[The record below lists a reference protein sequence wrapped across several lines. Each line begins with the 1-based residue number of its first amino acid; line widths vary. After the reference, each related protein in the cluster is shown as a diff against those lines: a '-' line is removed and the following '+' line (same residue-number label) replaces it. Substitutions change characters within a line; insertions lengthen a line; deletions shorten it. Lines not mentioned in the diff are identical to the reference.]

1 MNCWS
6 LLGLTILVNLGS
18 CDKLNFMK
26 DEEKW
31 KLQKK
36 KDYRNV
42 EQKKDLYEKT
52 NKLDEKKKF
61 EFTTEKD
68 TKNERHQLCE
78 SLADDDPKNA
88 LLKFGKVLHFFEDVS
103 TFKKNMKSLT
113 EPTKKSKDK
122 VKTKKLTDKELI
134 TQKGGSRV
142 KVNQGNFL
150 GFGNS
155 GRSFPV
161 LSPLKIFFNEEANNF
176 LEEQVERKKRKKKR
190 DTWETFNKNKKYRG
204 RKGTLKIPLGHV
216 PQCYG
221 WKYLTA
227 LEAMIDDSTVDVD
240 YLSQSMS
247 DMLDM
252 SFSASVAEIFE
263 DCENSMTDSDP
274 MCPVLD
280 HADSILDTC
289 KDECNPQHLG
299 DRSDCAADHYCC
311 RALCG
316 GYKCMKSTFKGNKPK
331 KCKVADQFMQCVY
344 QKIDTHLCSN

>member
-1 MNCWS
+1 MGDSLSMNCWS

-18 CDKLNFMK
+18 CDKLNYMK

-68 TKNERHQLCE
+68 TKN
-78 SLADDDPKNA
+78 
-88 LLKFGKVLHFFEDVS
+88 
-103 TFKKNMKSLT
+103 MKSLT

-122 VKTKKLTDKELI
+122 VKIKKLTDKELI

-227 LEAMIDDSTVDVD
+227 LK
-240 YLSQSMS
+240 Q
-247 DMLDM
+247 
-252 SFSASVAEIFE
+252 
-263 DCENSMTDSDP
+263 
-274 MCPVLD
+274 
-280 HADSILDTC
+280 
-289 KDECNPQHLG
+289 
-299 DRSDCAADHYCC
+299 
-311 RALCG
+311 
-316 GYKCMKSTFKGNKPK
+316 
-331 KCKVADQFMQCVY
+331 
-344 QKIDTHLCSN
+344 